1 MTEQERRLCKYFA
14 SHPEDLKEVALA
26 ATPKLRTE
34 LILRTAREQGLDISP
49 EAVAAF
55 LGRTGREL
63 HDHELEQVVGG
74 KKVDGD
80 IIGWIGSEDLLLGSL
95 WGDDMWGG
103 DMNDTL
109 FGYGGDDDMDGGEGD
124 DVLYGGEGND
134 TMSGGGYTG
143 NDSLYGGNGDD
154 YMDGRDGDDILYGE
168 DGRDTMEGGLGDDF
182 MSGGDGDDSMHG
194 DRGHDTLDGGD
205 GNDSMDGGH
214 GEDLLEGGAGN
225 DTMDGSYQNDTL
237 IGGAGDDVLTG
248 GWGRDVFVF
257 RPGDGSD
264 IITDFSILHD
274 SFKFEGVADE
284 DIDVRVE
291 GNNTIISFE
300 GTTITVEGIQWCK
313 ANVLNRT
320 IE

>member
-1 MTEQERRLCKYFA
+1 MTDQERELRRYFA
-14 SHPEDLKEVALA
+14 SHPEALREAAMA
-26 ATPKLRTE
+26 ATPEQRMKV
-34 LILRTAREQGLDISP
+34 ILRTAREQGLDISP

-63 HDHELEQVVGG
+63 QDHELEQIVGG

-80 IIGWIGSEDLLLGSL
+80 PIGWIGSDDLLLGSL
-95 WGDDMWGG
+95 WSDDMWGG
-103 DMNDTL
+103 DKNDTL
-109 FGYGGDDDMDGGEGD
+109 FGFGGDDYMHGGAGN
-124 DVLYGGEGND
+124 DVLYGGDGND
-134 TMSGGGYTG
+134 TMDGSV
-143 NDSLYGGNGDD
+143 GDD
-154 YMDGRDGDDILYGE
+154 SVDGRDGDDILYGG
-168 DGRDTMEGGLGDDF
+168 DGRDTMDGGMGDDTLY
-182 MSGGDGDDSMHG
+182 GGRGDDSMHG
-194 DRGHDTLDGGD
+194 DRGNDALYGGG

-225 DTMDGSYQNDTL
+225 DTLDGYFQDDTL

-248 GWGRDVFVF
+248 GAGRDVFVF

-264 IITDFSILHD
+264 VITDFSILQD

-300 GTTITVEGIQWCK
+300 GTTVTVEGIQWSK